1 MLAARPAGNL
11 RTFTDVILAREV
23 VVCARIL
30 LPGARHDPADP
41 KAPMGRQDRCALR
54 EGKVSTIDLL
64 AAATGRREQGCRFGT
79 WCMGNAGN
87 EDSKRRG
94 AIAPAAATQ
103 DSTGRN
109 LNGIGAALAPPMIGV
124 LPSRIFNWSRSGVG
138 PRLLAAVLLFSSIV
152 TLALTALQLYL
163 DYDRE
168 VGLIQT
174 RLDEIGRSTTGS
186 IGESLW
192 NLDQNQLRLQLD
204 GILRLPDIRA
214 AEVHEITDR
223 PNPIRLAVGEPSTR
237 SIVTRD
243 YALNYGVQGTARPI
257 GVLHVEATLTD
268 VYQQLLNRAL
278 VILASQAAKTFLV
291 SLFII
296 YMVHLLVTRHLVAI
310 AEFVSKYSLA
320 RPPPPLQ
327 LDRRPPYDADE
338 LDKVI
343 DAFNAMCANLERAY
357 GELREANANL
367 EHDLNIRRRAEEDA
381 RASEQRFRDYAETAS
396 DWFWETGPDHV
407 FTYISDKLDAFGLG
421 RAELI
426 GKSRFEG
433 AADQQVEPQKWR
445 EHAAMLSR
453 HEPFRNFEYSRRDSG
468 NRLRRLSVNGQPVFA
483 ADGCFLGYRGT
494 ATDLTKQHETEERLR
509 QSQKM
514 DAIGQLTGGVAHD
527 FNNVLTV
534 IIGTIEIVQEGL
546 ADKPQFA
553 AIAQL
558 IDDAAARGAE
568 ITSQLLTFARRQPL
582 EPREIDVN
590 ALVVETA
597 KLLKPMLGEHIEIVT
612 RLADDAWTAMADP
625 SQLSSAIVNLAVN
638 ARDAMPGGGRLTLET
653 ANRDLDGTSSAGDGD
668 VLRGAFVMIAV
679 TDTGHGIPA
688 DIRERVFEPFFT
700 TKGVGRGTGLGLS
713 MVYGFARQTGG
724 TVAIE
729 SEEGRGTVMRL
740 FLPRSNGEAPARTA
754 PVQALAAARGHET
767 ILVVED
773 DPLVQGYVIAQL
785 GTLGYRTLAASDGAA
800 ALALVDQGARFDLL
814 FTDIIMPGG
823 MNGRELAEAV
833 QLRRPGAR
841 VLYTSG
847 YTDNTIV
854 HGGQLDPGVALL
866 RKPYRKSELSQKI
879 REVLAG
885 EPPA

>member
-1 MLAARPAGNL
+1 
-11 RTFTDVILAREV
+11 
-23 VVCARIL
+23 
-30 LPGARHDPADP
+30 
-41 KAPMGRQDRCALR
+41 
-54 EGKVSTIDLL
+54 
-64 AAATGRREQGCRFGT
+64 
-79 WCMGNAGN
+79 MGNAGDKN
-87 EDSKRRG
+87 PDRSR
-94 AIAPAAATQ
+94 AVTPAAAKQ
-103 DSTGRN
+103 DLS
-109 LNGIGAALAPPMIGV
+109 GIGIAFTSPMLAAL
-124 LPSRIFNWSRSGVG
+124 LSRIFNWSRSGIG

-152 TLALTALQLYL
+152 TLTLTALQLYL

-168 VGLIQT
+168 VGVIET
-174 RLDEIGRSTTGS
+174 RLEEVGRSTTGS
-186 IGESLW
+186 LGESLW
-192 NLDQNQLRLQLD
+192 NLDQNQLKLQLD
-204 GILRLPDIRA
+204 GILRLPSMRA
-214 AEVHEITDR
+214 AEVREIADR
-223 PNPIRLAVGEPSTR
+223 PNPIRVAVGEQSSR
-237 SIVTRD
+237 SVVTRD
-243 YALNYGVQGTARPI
+243 YPLTYAVQGTARAI
-257 GVLHVEATLTD
+257 GVLHVEATLSD

-296 YMVHLLVTRHLVAI
+296 YMVHILVTRHLVAI

-320 RPPPPLQ
+320 RPPPPLH
-327 LDRRPPYDADE
+327 LERRPPHDPDE

-343 DAFNAMCANLERAY
+343 DAFNAMCANLGRAY

-367 EHDLNIRRRAEEDA
+367 ERDLKIRRRAEEDA

-407 FTYISDKLDAFGLG
+407 FTYISDRAGAFGMD
-421 RAELI
+421 REALI
-426 GKSRFEG
+426 GKRRPD
-433 AADQQVEPQKWR
+433 AAFDHDAEAQKW
-445 EHAAMLSR
+445 HDHMATLDR
-453 HEPFRNFEYSRRDSG
+453 HEPFRMFEYRGRDRAG
-468 NRLRRLSVNGQPVFA
+468 RLHYFSVNGQPVFA
-483 ADGCFLGYRGT
+483 EDGRFMGYRGS
-494 ATDLTKQHETEERLR
+494 ATDLTSQHETEERLR

-534 IIGTIEIVQEGL
+534 ITGTIEIIQEGL
-546 ADKPQFA
+546 AEKPELA

-558 IDDAAARGAE
+558 IDDAASRGAE

-590 ALVVETA
+590 GLVLETA
-597 KLLKPMLGEHIEIVT
+597 KLLRPILGEHVEIVT
-612 RLADDAWTAMADP
+612 RLADDAWLAMADP

-638 ARDAMPGGGRLTLET
+638 ARDAMPDGGRLTLET
-653 ANRDLDGTSSAGDGD
+653 ANRELDSTGNGDGD
-668 VLRGAFVMIAV
+668 AGSYVMVAV
-679 TDTGHGIPA
+679 ADTGHGIPA
-688 DIRERVFEPFFT
+688 DIRDRVFEPFFT

-713 MVYGFARQTGG
+713 MVYGFAKQTGG

-740 FLPRSNGEAPARTA
+740 FLPRSAGEAAARTGPVAAPAPARG
-754 PVQALAAARGHET
+754 RET

-785 GTLGYRTLAASDGAA
+785 GSLGYRTLTASDGAS
-800 ALALVDQGARFDLL
+800 ALALVDQGVSFDLL

-833 QLRRPGAR
+833 RLRRPRVR

-854 HGGQLDPGVALL
+854 HEGHLDPGVALL
-866 RKPYRKSELSQKI
+866 QKPYRKTDLSQKI
-879 REVLAG
+879 REMLAG
-885 EPPA
+885 EGPL

>member
-1 MLAARPAGNL
+1 MAKAG
-11 RTFTDVILAREV
+11 D
-23 VVCARIL
+23 
-30 LPGARHDPADP
+30 
-41 KAPMGRQDRCALR
+41 
-54 EGKVSTIDLL
+54 
-64 AAATGRREQGCRFGT
+64 
-79 WCMGNAGN
+79 
-87 EDSKRRG
+87 EDSNRG
-94 AIAPAAATQ
+94 RAVAPAAAKQ
-103 DSTGRN
+103 D
-109 LNGIGAALAPPMIGV
+109 LIGTALAPSMFAA
-124 LPSRIFNWSRSGVG
+124 LLSRLFNWSRSGVG
-138 PRLLAAVLLFSSIV
+138 PRLLAAVLLFSSVV
-152 TLALTALQLYL
+152 TLTLTALQLYL

-168 VGLIQT
+168 VGLIET

-186 IGESLW
+186 LAESLW
-192 NLDQNQLRLQLD
+192 NLDQNQLKLQLD

-214 AEVHEITDR
+214 AEVREIADR
-223 PNPIRLAVGEPSTR
+223 PNPIRLAIGEPSTR
-237 SIVTRD
+237 SVVTRD
-243 YALNYGVQGTARPI
+243 YPLNYAVKGNAREI

-268 VYQQLLNRAL
+268 VYQHLLNRAL

-320 RPPPPLQ
+320 RPPPPLR
-327 LDRRPPYDADE
+327 LERRPPYDADE

-343 DAFNAMCANLERAY
+343 DAFNAMCANLQRAY

-367 EHDLNIRRRAEEDA
+367 ERDLKVRRSAEQDA
-381 RASEQRFRDYAETAS
+381 RASEERFRDYAETAS
-396 DWFWETGPDHV
+396 DWFWETGPDHR
-407 FTYISDKLDAFGLG
+407 FTYISDRAGVFGMDNK
-421 RAELI
+421 ALI
-426 GKSRFEG
+426 GKRRTD
-433 AADQQVEPQKWR
+433 AAFGRDAEPEKWR
-445 EHAAMLSR
+445 AHMAMLDR
-453 HEPFRNFEYSRRDSG
+453 HEPFRKFEYRGRDTTG
-468 NRLRRLSVNGQPVFA
+468 RMHHFSVNGQPVFA
-483 ADGCFLGYRGT
+483 ADGRFMGYRGS
-494 ATDLTKQHETEERLR
+494 ATDLTEQHETEERLR

-534 IIGTIEIVQEGL
+534 ITGTIEIIQEGL
-546 ADKPQFA
+546 ADKPEFA

-558 IDDAAARGAE
+558 IDDAATRGAE

-590 ALVVETA
+590 ALVIETA
-597 KLLKPMLGEHIEIVT
+597 KLLRPILGAHIEIVT
-612 RLADDAWTAMADP
+612 RLADDAWSAMADP

-638 ARDAMPGGGRLTLET
+638 ARDAMSGGGKLTIET
-653 ANRDLDGTSSAGDGD
+653 ANRELDDTDAAGDGGAM
-668 VLRGAFVMIAV
+668 RGAFVMVAV
-679 TDTGHGIPA
+679 ADTGHGIPA

-713 MVYGFARQTGG
+713 MVYGFAKQTGG
-724 TVAIE
+724 TVAVE

-740 FLPRSNGEAPARTA
+740 FLPRSKGEAPARTA
-754 PVQALAAARGHET
+754 PVQALDTARGHET

-773 DPLVQGYVIAQL
+773 DPLVQGYVIARL
-785 GTLGYRTLAASDGAA
+785 GSLGYRTLVAGDGAS
-800 ALALVDQGARFDLL
+800 ALALVDQGAKFDLL

-823 MNGRELAEAV
+823 MNGRELADAV
-833 QLRRPGAR
+833 RLRRPGAR

-847 YTDNTIV
+847 YTDDAIV
-854 HGGQLDPGVALL
+854 HEGHLDPGVALL

>member
-1 MLAARPAGNL
+1 MA
-11 RTFTDVILAREV
+11 
-23 VVCARIL
+23 
-30 LPGARHDPADP
+30 
-41 KAPMGRQDRCALR
+41 
-54 EGKVSTIDLL
+54 
-64 AAATGRREQGCRFGT
+64 
-79 WCMGNAGN
+79 NAGD
-87 EDSKRRG
+87 EDAKRSH
-94 AIAPAAATQ
+94 AISPMAAKPGLT
-103 DSTGRN
+103 D
-109 LNGIGAALAPPMIGV
+109 IGALAPTMLSS
-124 LPSRIFNWSRSGVG
+124 LPARFINWSRSGVG
-138 PRLLAAVLLFSSIV
+138 PRLLAAVLLFSSAV
-152 TLALTALQLYL
+152 TLTLTALQLYL
-163 DYDRE
+163 DYNRE
-168 VGLIQT
+168 VGLIET

-186 IGESLW
+186 LGDSLW
-192 NLDQNQLRLQLD
+192 NLDQNQLKLQLE

-214 AEVHEITDR
+214 AEVREIADR
-223 PNPIRLAVGEPSTR
+223 PNPIRIAVGEPGTR

-243 YALNYGVQGTARPI
+243 YPLNTIVQGTARPI
-257 GVLHVEATLTD
+257 GVLHVEATLSQ

-310 AEFVSKYSLA
+310 AEFVSKYNLA
-320 RPPPPLQ
+320 RPPPPLR
-327 LDRRPPYDADE
+327 LERRAPSDADE

-343 DAFNAMCANLERAY
+343 EAFNAMCANLQQAY

-367 EHDLNIRRRAEEDA
+367 ERDLTIRRRAEAEA
-381 RASEQRFRDYAETAS
+381 RASEERFRDYAETAS
-396 DWFWETGPDHV
+396 DWFWETGPDHR
-407 FTYISDKLDAFGLG
+407 FTYLSDRVIAFGMDPKVRLG
-421 RAELI
+421 TRRTDTALD
-426 GKSRFEG
+426 R
-433 AADQQVEPQKWR
+433 DTEPEKWR
-445 EHAAMLSR
+445 AHLATLDR
-453 HEPFRNFEYSRRDSG
+453 HEPFRKFEYRGRDTRG
-468 NRLRRLSVNGQPVFA
+468 RMHHFSVNGKPVFD
-483 ADGCFLGYRGT
+483 ADGRFLGYRGS
-494 ATDLTKQHETEERLR
+494 ATDLTAQHEIEERLR

-534 IIGTIEIVQEGL
+534 ITGTIEIIQEGL
-546 ADKPQFA
+546 ADKPDLA

-582 EPREIDVN
+582 EPREIDIN
-590 ALVVETA
+590 ALVAETA
-597 KLLKPMLGEHIEIVT
+597 KLLKPMLGEQIEIEA
-612 RLADDAWTAMADP
+612 RLADEAWSAMVDP

-638 ARDAMPGGGRLTLET
+638 ARDAMPGGGKLTLET
-653 ANRDLDGTSSAGDGD
+653 ANRELDGTETAGEG
-668 VLRGAFVMIAV
+668 VRGAFVMVAV
-679 TDTGHGIPA
+679 GDTGHGIPA

-713 MVYGFARQTGG
+713 MVYGFARQSGG
-724 TVAIE
+724 AVAIE

-740 FLPRSNGEAPARTA
+740 FLPRAKGEAVARTA
-754 PVQALAAARGHET
+754 PVQAPATPRGQET

-785 GTLGYRTLAASDGAA
+785 GGLGYRTLAASDGAS

-823 MNGRELAEAV
+823 MNGHELAEAV
-833 QLRRPGAR
+833 RLRRPGVR

-854 HGGQLDPGVALL
+854 HEGHLDPGVALL
-866 RKPYRKSELSQKI
+866 FKPYRKAELSQKI

>member
-1 MLAARPAGNL
+1 
-11 RTFTDVILAREV
+11 
-23 VVCARIL
+23 
-30 LPGARHDPADP
+30 
-41 KAPMGRQDRCALR
+41 
-54 EGKVSTIDLL
+54 
-64 AAATGRREQGCRFGT
+64 
-79 WCMGNAGN
+79 MGNAGN
-87 EDSKRRG
+87 EDPKRRR
-94 AIAPAAATQ
+94 AIAPATEKQ
-103 DSTGRN
+103 DLT
-109 LNGIGAALAPPMIGV
+109 GIGAVLAPTM
-124 LPSRIFNWSRSGVG
+124 LAALLSRIFNWLRSGVG
-138 PRLLAAVLLFSSIV
+138 PRLLAAVLLFSSVV
-152 TLALTALQLYL
+152 TLTLTALQLYL
-163 DYDRE
+163 DYNRE
-168 VGLIQT
+168 VGLIET

-186 IGESLW
+186 LGESLW
-192 NLDQNQLRLQLD
+192 NLDQNQLKLQLD

-214 AEVHEITDR
+214 AEVREIANR
-223 PNPIRLAVGEPSTR
+223 PNPIRVEVGERSTR
-237 SIVTRD
+237 SAMIREFPLTTM
-243 YALNYGVQGTARPI
+243 VQGTSRAI
-257 GVLHVEATLTD
+257 GTLRVEATLTD

-296 YMVHLLVTRHLVAI
+296 YMFHLLVTRHLVAI
-310 AEFVSKYSLA
+310 AEFVGKYSLG
-320 RPPPPLQ
+320 RPPPPLR
-327 LDRRPPYDADE
+327 LERRPPDDPDE
-338 LDKVI
+338 LDKMI

-357 GELREANANL
+357 GQLREVNGNL
-367 EHDLNIRRRAEEDA
+367 ERDLKIRRRAEEEA

-407 FTYISDKLDAFGLG
+407 FTYISDRADAFGMDH
-421 RAELI
+421 RALI
-426 GKSRFEG
+426 GRRRSD
-433 AADQQVEPQKWR
+433 AAFDRDAEPQKWR
-445 EHAAMLSR
+445 SHLATLDR
-453 HEPFRNFEYSRRDSG
+453 HEPFRKFEYRGRDAAG
-468 NRLRRLSVNGQPVFA
+468 RVRHFSVNGQPVFS
-483 ADGCFLGYRGT
+483 ADGRFIGYRGS
-494 ATDLTKQHETEERLR
+494 ATDLTEQHETEERLR

-534 IIGTIEIVQEGL
+534 ITGTIEIIQEGL
-546 ADKPQFA
+546 ADKPDLA

-597 KLLKPMLGEHIEIVT
+597 KLLKPILGGNVEIVT
-612 RLADDAWTAMADP
+612 RFVDDAWPAMADP

-653 ANRDLDGTSSAGDGD
+653 ANWEFDGADGAGDGD
-668 VLRGAFVMIAV
+668 ATRGAFVMVAV
-679 TDTGHGIPA
+679 ADTGHGIPA
-688 DIRERVFEPFFT
+688 DIRDRVFEPFFT

-713 MVYGFARQTGG
+713 MVYGFAKQSGG

-740 FLPRSNGEAPARTA
+740 FLPRSAGGAPARTGT
-754 PVQALAAARGHET
+754 VQAPAAARGHET

-785 GTLGYRTLAASDGAA
+785 GSLGYRTLAAGDGAT
-800 ALALVDQGARFDLL
+800 ALALVEQGAKFDLL

-823 MNGRELAEAV
+823 MNGQELAAAV
-833 QLRRPGAR
+833 RRLRSGMR

-847 YTDNTIV
+847 YTDNALD
-854 HGGQLDPGVALL
+854 HEGHLDPGVALL
-866 RKPYRKSELSQKI
+866 RKPYRKSDLSLRI

-885 EPPA
+885 ELPA

>member
-1 MLAARPAGNL
+1 
-11 RTFTDVILAREV
+11 
-23 VVCARIL
+23 
-30 LPGARHDPADP
+30 
-41 KAPMGRQDRCALR
+41 
-54 EGKVSTIDLL
+54 
-64 AAATGRREQGCRFGT
+64 
-79 WCMGNAGN
+79 MGNAGD
-87 EDSKRRG
+87 EDSKRSRR
-94 AIAPAAATQ
+94 AVAPAAAKQ
-103 DSTGRN
+103 DLS
-109 LNGIGAALAPPMIGV
+109 GIGPALAPAMTGT
-124 LPSRIFNWSRSGVG
+124 LLSRIFDWLRSGVG

-152 TLALTALQLYL
+152 TLMLTALQLYL
-163 DYDRE
+163 DYHRE
-168 VGLIQT
+168 VGLIDT
-174 RLDEIGRSTTGS
+174 RLDEIGRSSTGS
-186 IGESLW
+186 LGESLW
-192 NLDQNQLRLQLD
+192 NLDQNQLKLQLE

-214 AEVHEITDR
+214 AEVREIADR
-223 PNPIRLAVGEPSTR
+223 PNPIRVAVGEKGTR
-237 SIVTRD
+237 SAVTRD
-243 YALNYGVQGTARPI
+243 YPLNYSVQGTARPI
-257 GVLHVEATLTD
+257 GVLHVEATLSE

-278 VILASQAAKTFLV
+278 IILASQAAKTFLV

-296 YMVHLLVTRHLVAI
+296 YMFHLLVTRHLVAI

-327 LDRRPPYDADE
+327 LERRPPNDPDE

-343 DAFNAMCANLERAY
+343 DAFNAMCANLGRGY

-367 EHDLNIRRRAEEDA
+367 ERDLKIRRRAEEDA

-396 DWFWETGPDHV
+396 DWFWETGPDHL
-407 FTYISDKLDAFGLG
+407 FTYISERVGAFGMD
-421 RAELI
+421 RAALI
-426 GKSRFEG
+426 GKRRSDG
-433 AADQQVEPQKWR
+433 AFDRDAEPEKWR
-445 EHAAMLSR
+445 AHNATLDR
-453 HEPFRNFEYSRRDSG
+453 HEPFRKFEYRGRDTAG
-468 NRLRRLSVNGQPVFA
+468 RVRHFSVNGHPVFD
-483 ADGCFLGYRGT
+483 ADGAFMGYRGS
-494 ATDLTKQHETEERLR
+494 ATDLTVQHETQERLR

-534 IIGTIEIVQEGL
+534 ITGTIEIVQEGL
-546 ADKPQFA
+546 ADKPEFA

-590 ALVVETA
+590 ALVIETA
-597 KLLKPMLGEHIEIVT
+597 KLLKPILGEHIEIVT
-612 RLADDAWTAMADP
+612 RLADDAWFAMADP

-653 ANRDLDGTSSAGDGD
+653 ANRDLNGASGAGDGD
-668 VLRGAFVMIAV
+668 VMHGAFVMVAV

-713 MVYGFARQTGG
+713 MVYGFVRQTGG

-729 SEEGRGTVMRL
+729 SEEGHGTVMRL
-740 FLPRSNGEAPARTA
+740 FLPRSEGEAPDRTA

-785 GTLGYRTLAASDGAA
+785 GTLGYRTLAAGDGAA
-800 ALALVDQGARFDLL
+800 ALALVDQGAKFDLL

-823 MNGRELAEAV
+823 MNGRELADAV
-833 QLRRPGAR
+833 RIRRPGVR

-847 YTDNTIV
+847 YTDDTIV
-854 HGGQLDPGVALL
+854 HEGHLDPGVALL
-866 RKPYRKSELSQKI
+866 GKPYRKSELSQKI